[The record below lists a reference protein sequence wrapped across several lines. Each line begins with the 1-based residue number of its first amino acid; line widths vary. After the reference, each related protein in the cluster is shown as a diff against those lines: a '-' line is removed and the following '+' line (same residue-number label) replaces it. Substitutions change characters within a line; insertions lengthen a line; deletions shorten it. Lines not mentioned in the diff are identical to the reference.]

1 MHVHILGICG
11 TFMGGVAI
19 IARQLGY
26 TVTGSD
32 ESVYPPMS
40 TQLEDLGIEL
50 FDGYSADQFSLKP
63 DLVVIGNT
71 LGRGKECIEH
81 VLNLKMPYMSGPE
94 FIAKYILHDK
104 WVLGVSGTHGK
115 TTTTS
120 MLSWILEFSGFSPGF
135 LVGGIPENFGVSA
148 RMGNSSFFVIEA
160 DEYDT
165 AFFDKRSKFV
175 HYKPNT
181 LVINNLE
188 FDHADIFE
196 DLSAIKKEFHHLIRT
211 IPANG
216 LIIYP
221 QEEKNID
228 DVLAMG
234 VWTPLQKISIQHK
247 SDWRADLL
255 NADGSEF
262 NISFNGNIIG
272 SVNWNL
278 MGMHNVSNAMAAI
291 AAAKHVGVLP
301 DQALAALCEFKN
313 VKRRMELKGKVNGIS
328 VYDDFAHHPTAIKS
342 TLQGLRQKVGNAK
355 IFAVFEPRSNTMKL
369 GIHKNELANSLT
381 DADHVIMFKPQNL
394 PWDVESVM
402 RQLNNA
408 KVFES
413 VAQIIQQLKNE
424 AVPGDYIL
432 IMSNGGFDNI
442 HQRLLDEL

>member
-148 RMGNSSFFVIEA
+148 RMGDSSFFVIEA

-355 IFAVFEPRSNTMKL
+355 IFAVLEPRSNTMKL

-394 PWDVESVM
+394 PWDVASVM

-424 AVPGDYIL
+424 AAPGDYIL